1 MDQGK
6 AREGAGRGGVNGM
19 DLHPDWSLSE
29 TNREDYFPVSLCEA

>member
-6 AREGAGRGGVNGM
+6 AREGVGRGGVNGM

-29 TNREDYFPVSLCEA
+29 TTKTIHKNQ